1 VIIYLHVNDMLM
13 FNINMIRI
21 VETKRYFNSI
31 FKMKDFSEVDTIL
44 GIKVKKHNNCYALN
58 QSYSIKKML
67 IPHLTLV

>member
-44 GIKVKKHNNCYALN
+44 GIKVKKHNNSYALN
-58 QSYSIKKML
+58 QSYSIEKML

>member
-1 VIIYLHVNDMLM
+1 
-13 FNINMIRI
+13 MIRI

-44 GIKVKKHNNCYALN
+44 GIKVKKHNNSYALN
-58 QSYSIKKML
+58 QSYSIEKML